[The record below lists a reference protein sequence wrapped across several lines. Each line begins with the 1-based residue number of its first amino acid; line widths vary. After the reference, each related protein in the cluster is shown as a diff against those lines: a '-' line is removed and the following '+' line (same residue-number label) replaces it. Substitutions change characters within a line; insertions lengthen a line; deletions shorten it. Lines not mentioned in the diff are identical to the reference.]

1 LALEKVWHKQDMKLK
16 LVIGYGIPKND
27 ISANEPGI
35 SATEP
40 YVSATEP
47 Y

>member
-1 LALEKVWHKQDMKLK
+1 MK

-40 YVSATEP
+40 YMSAKEH